1 MCMCVCVTIIIK
13 EKEAINLRWNRRGKW
28 ERLEEGKG
36 RENDVYFK
44 LEFKKI
50 WSRKKAHG
58 LRVLALS
65 SPQRIMVRFLA
76 LTW

>member
-1 MCMCVCVTIIIK
+1 VTIIIK

-44 LEFKKI
+44 LELKKN
-50 WSRKKAHG
+50 
-58 LRVLALS
+58 LV
-65 SPQRIMVRFLA
+65 
-76 LTW
+76 